1 VPAQENPQNVFQTES
16 EFHDAWLAACTDGNG
31 NLLADETELALAG
44 GAIADRLAWV
54 LVSGYQAAVRRCF
67 PELVTGGGWT
77 CLAAAEGRGGPGCVL
92 SLKGDGYLLSGE
104 KSWIA
109 GAGVLESLVVSVAD
123 AEQSDAPCFV
133 GVSAKAPGV
142 ALDCPRAPG
151 FLGEMSQGVARFEE
165 VEVAREAVLSEPVRR
180 LHFRGAE
187 PLFVLLA
194 LNGCLK
200 AHGAGRSELVAVA
213 ERAIEHGRTL
223 PAVLGEK
230 AAILAGLAQLRT
242 LTAATVAAAADVVAA
257 SPSLSA
263 SWQKDAR
270 LFEMFAITGAAAT

>member
-1 VPAQENPQNVFQTES
+1 MFQTES

-54 LVSGYQAAVRRCF
+54 FVSGYQAAVRRCF

-200 AHGAGRSELVAVA
+200 AHGAGRSQLVAVA